1 MTDSAGSPTVNRP
14 PFFLTKHP
22 APTLRPRD
30 GYLPRA
36 VQKKREE
43 GKTL

>member
-1 MTDSAGSPTVNRP
+1 MTAWPGSPAANRH
-14 PFFLTKHP
+14 PFFLTTSP
-22 APTLRPRD
+22 APTRRPRS

-36 VQKKREE
+36 IQKKREE

>member
-1 MTDSAGSPTVNRP
+1 MTATPGSPTANRHL
-14 PFFLTKHP
+14 FFLTDTP
-22 APTLRPRD
+22 APTRRPRS

-36 VQKKREE
+36 IQKKREE